1 MLAADFKRRGDMSN
15 ENTIMLGLK
24 NAMPA
29 PQPCRSMCG
38 CIGKCILARAPRAGA
53 IPQNIPPAIAQNPS
67 VPPLALSPA
76 QRTKIQQAV
85 RSEDTEVNFAL
96 KEAKSTQ
103 NFEPSIGAKVP
114 GALKLHPLP
123 QPLIYE
129 TLPLKR
135 YTYLKFKHQVLIVNP
150 MTRKI
155 VDMFP
160 ES

>member
-1 MLAADFKRRGDMSN
+1 LFGTLKEQRMQPISCCAALLAVVAVIVITRADAQDRG
-15 ENTIMLGLK
+15 G
-24 NAMPA
+24 
-29 PQPCRSMCG
+29 
-38 CIGKCILARAPRAGA
+38 AGA
-53 IPQNIPPAIAQNPS
+53 IPQNIPPAVAQNPS

-85 RSEDTEVNFAL
+85 RSEDTEVSFAL

-103 NFEPSIGAKVP
+103 NFEPSIGAQVP

-129 TLPLKR
+129 MQPLKR

>member
-1 MLAADFKRRGDMSN
+1 LFGTLKEQRMQPVSCCAALLAVVAV
-15 ENTIMLGLK
+15 I
-24 NAMPA
+24 A
-29 PQPCRSMCG
+29 
-38 CIGKCILARAPRAGA
+38 IARADAQDRGGAGA

-129 TLPLKR
+129 MLPLKR